1 MEFIAALN
9 EVPNKMGPRLFIY
22 VLFLFL
28 TLEESNPPYL
38 SEKKPFKYVVRH
50 RKNLIDCFL

>member
-9 EVPNKMGPRLFIY
+9 EVPNKMGPRLFTY

-28 TLEESNPPYL
+28 TLEKSNPPYL
-38 SEKKPFKYVVRH
+38 SEK
-50 RKNLIDCFL
+50 NLSNL

>member
-22 VLFLFL
+22 DLFLFL
-28 TLEESNPPYL
+28 TLEESNPPYI
-38 SEKKPFKYVVRH
+38 SEK
-50 RKNLIDCFL
+50 NLSNVWLGLEKI

>member
-38 SEKKPFKYVVRH
+38 SEKSLSNV
-50 RKNLIDCFL
+50 

>member
-22 VLFLFL
+22 DLFLLL
-28 TLEESNPPYL
+28 TLEESNTPYL
-38 SEKKPFKYVVRH
+38 SEK
-50 RKNLIDCFL
+50 NLSNVWLGLEKI